1 MSSQTTTTSPAPHSP
16 LPPSTSPPP
25 NANALRQRAGEW
37 IESRGPRNFII
48 ALIVINA
55 AVIGLQTSD
64 TVVDAIGPA
73 LIAINA
79 ATIAIFVV
87 EISIK
92 IFAFGPS
99 FFRSGWNIFDFV
111 IVSIALVPASGA
123 FEILRTF
130 RILRVLRLVSQ
141 AKHLRQIVESLGRA
155 LPGIGWTAL
164 LLLLVFYIFAV
175 IGTELFGE
183 QFPEWFG
190 NIGASLFSLFQ
201 IMTLESWSS
210 GIARPM
216 LETYPLAWLYFVP
229 FILVAS
235 FMVLNLFIAII
246 VSATQSL
253 HDDENE
259 IKREE
264 MMAEIQ
270 AIRTRLDDLATAL
283 HIAPAAPDAVPA
295 PASSPAQEA
304 DTPATGRKP
313 APDIAD
319 T

>member
-1 MSSQTTTTSPAPHSP
+1 M
-16 LPPSTSPPP
+16 
-25 NANALRQRAGEW
+25 
-37 IESRGPRNFII
+37 
-48 ALIVINA
+48 
-55 AVIGLQTSD
+55 
-64 TVVDAIGPA
+64 
-73 LIAINA
+73 
-79 ATIAIFVV
+79 
-87 EISIK
+87 
-92 IFAFGPS
+92 
-99 FFRSGWNIFDFV
+99 
-111 IVSIALVPASGA
+111 
-123 FEILRTF
+123 
-130 RILRVLRLVSQ
+130 LRLVSQ

-246 VSATQSL
+246 VRATQSL

-270 AIRTRLDDLATAL
+270 AIRTRLDELTTAL
-283 HIAPAAPDAVPA
+283 EKRAGRPDEAPG
-295 PASSPAQEA
+295 
-304 DTPATGRKP
+304 TGGSRDRDP
-313 APDIAD
+313 LR
-319 T
+319 